1 MKIYTKKGDKGE
13 TGLIGGVRVSKN
25 DLRINAYGTV
35 DELNA
40 HIGLLRDSI
49 NNNEIEVQLL
59 EIQDRLFTAGSLL
72 AVGEKG
78 TSMKLPELIES
89 DISILEKW
97 IDEMDQSLPEMK
109 TFILPGGHIIVSKC
123 HIARTV
129 CRRAE
134 RIIVELSDRV
144 ILDSIILSYFNR
156 LSDYLFTLSRKLSV
170 DLNAKETPWIPKS

>member
-1 MKIYTKKGDKGE
+1 
-13 TGLIGGVRVSKN
+13 
-25 DLRINAYGTV
+25 
-35 DELNA
+35 
-40 HIGLLRDSI
+40 
-49 NNNEIEVQLL
+49 
-59 EIQDRLFTAGSLL
+59 
-72 AVGEKG
+72 
-78 TSMKLPELIES
+78 
-89 DISILEKW
+89 
-97 IDEMDQSLPEMK
+97 MDQSLPEMK